1 MSKYVPQFSSNLFI
15 TTPQKILATD
25 KSNYKKMS
33 TGATTEKHTKKLKI

>member
-1 MSKYVPQFSSNLFI
+1 MFHNLALI
-15 TTPQKILATD
+15 YLLPHPKKILATD